1 MMAMLLDAE
10 IHTRSPTAA
19 RTHAAQDF
27 FLGPLTSALEED
39 EIVTEI
45 ALPGLAKGAGWAF
58 EEFAQRKGDFAIA
71 AVAATVTRE
80 GDRIAAVRLALMG
93 VDETPVRLRDVEAEL
108 VGETWS
114 GDLVMA
120 VAERARESVQP
131 NSDLKASADYRRHLV
146 AAITMRVLATAWQR
160 TQGAA

>member
-1 MMAMLLDAE
+1 M
-10 IHTRSPTAA
+10 
-19 RTHAAQDF
+19 
-27 FLGPLTSALEED
+27 TSALEED

-45 ALPGLAKGAGWAF
+45 ALPGLARGTGWAF

-108 VGETWS
+108 VGVTWS
-114 GDLVMA
+114 GDLVVA

-146 AAITMRVLATAWQR
+146 AAITKRVLATAWQR